1 MKLTAIIGLILVMA
15 LVSLSSY
22 LRLDHSGIGCT
33 PWPDCYGNIGTQTDE
48 PDLESTYERL
58 VAEARQPMSWAR
70 PMHRLIASVLGLLVL
85 GIVGLSLRSRKHRA
99 LSFTLL
105 GLTVFLAWLGIYS
118 EGLHSP
124 AVVMGNLSGGFA
136 MLGLFGYLVFVKGD
150 SDVNYNSGDSLLNS
164 NRWVSV
170 AIGLLC
176 LQILLGGLTSANF
189 AAASC
194 QTLPHCHGMW
204 VPGADLWPAFD
215 LSRSLE
221 INDQGF
227 VVGGSERAAIHM
239 LHRIFALLT
248 AAVVLAVG
256 IQAIRNNQVLR
267 PIGIFVCIVVA
278 AEFSVGVAAV
288 QTSVPIGFAVSHNW
302 LAGVLLLGLLKLR
315 AGQIA

>member
-1 MKLTAIIGLILVMA
+1 MRLTAIIGLILVMA

-33 PWPDCYGNIGTQTDE
+33 PWPDCYGNIGTETDE

-58 VAEARQPMSWAR
+58 VAQARQPMSWAR

-85 GIVGLSLRSRKHRA
+85 GIVGLSLRSQRHRA
-99 LSFTLL
+99 VSFTLL

-124 AVVMGNLSGGFA
+124 AVVMGNLGGGFA
-136 MLGLFGYLVFVKGD
+136 MLGLFGYLVFDK
-150 SDVNYNSGDSLLNS
+150 NKSGDSLLIS
-164 NRWVSV
+164 NHWVAA

-189 AAASC
+189 AASSC
-194 QTLPHCHGMW
+194 QTLPHCQGMW
-204 VPGADLWPAFD
+204 LPGADLWPAFD
-215 LSRSLE
+215 LSRSHE
-221 INDQGF
+221 INDQG
-227 VVGGSERAAIHM
+227 VVIGGAERAAIHM

-256 IQAIRNNQVLR
+256 VQAIRNNQGLR
-267 PIGIFVCIVVA
+267 PIGVFVCLVVA
-278 AEFSVGVAAV
+278 AEFSIGVAAV
-288 QTSVPIGFAVSHNW
+288 QSNVPIGFAVSHNW
-302 LAGVLLLGLLKLR
+302 LAGMLLLGLLKLR
-315 AGQIA
+315 ADQVS

>member
-1 MKLTAIIGLILVMA
+1 MRLTAIIGLILVMS

-22 LRLDHSGIGCT
+22 LRLDHCGIGCT
-33 PWPDCYGNIGTQTDE
+33 PWPDCYGNIGIETDE

-124 AVVMGNLSGGFA
+124 AVVMGNLGGGFA
-136 MLGLFGYLVFVKGD
+136 MLGLFGYLVFDKGD
-150 SDVNYNSGDSLLNS
+150 SDLNRLGDSDLIS
-164 NRWVSV
+164 NRWVSA

-194 QTLPHCHGMW
+194 QTLPHCHT
-204 VPGADLWPAFD
+204 
-215 LSRSLE
+215 
-221 INDQGF
+221 
-227 VVGGSERAAIHM
+227 GGTERAAIHM
-239 LHRIFALLT
+239 LHRIIALFT
-248 AAVVLAVG
+248 AALILAVG
-256 IQAIRNNQVLR
+256 VQAIRNNQSLR
-267 PIGIFVCIVVA
+267 PIGIFVCLVVA
-278 AEFSVGVAAV
+278 VEFLIGVTAV
-288 QTSVPIGFAVSHNW
+288 QSNVAIGVAVSHNW
-302 LAGVLLLGLLKLR
+302 LAGLLLLGLLKLR
-315 AGQIA
+315 AG

>member
-1 MKLTAIIGLILVMA
+1 MKVTAIVGLLLVMA

-33 PWPDCYGNIGTQTDE
+33 PWPDCYGNIGEQLDE
-48 PDLESTYERL
+48 ADVGTAYDRL

-85 GIVGLSLRSRKHRA
+85 GIVGLSLRQKRQRSV
-99 LSFTLL
+99 SFVLL

-136 MLGLFGYLVFVKGD
+136 MLGLFGWLVFNEG
-150 SDVNYNSGDSLLNS
+150 NANSGDSLLNS

-170 AIGLLC
+170 AVGLLC

-189 AAASC
+189 AANAC
-194 QTLPHCHGMW
+194 TTLPHCHGMW
-204 VPGADLWPAFD
+204 VPGAEVGTAMDLT
-215 LSRSLE
+215 RSLE
-221 INDQGF
+221 INSDGF
-227 VVGGSERAAIHM
+227 VVGGSERQAIHQ
-239 LHRIFALLT
+239 LHRIVALLT
-248 AAVVLAVG
+248 AAVVLFVG
-256 IQAIRNNQVLR
+256 VMAIRKEKTMR

-278 AEFSVGVAAV
+278 MEFLIGVAALR
-288 QTSVPIGFAVSHNW
+288 SNIPIGVAVAHNW
-302 LAGVLLLGLLKLR
+302 LAGLLLLGLLKLMATR
-315 AGQIA
+315 PT